1 MNIRI
6 LLIAFISFA
15 LVLNG
20 FAQGEPI
27 GQWRSHMPYNRGVS
41 LASDGQ
47 TIFVACRYGFFTY
60 HLLSEEINTY
70 AKSNGMSDVEMAYIA
85 HDNITNM
92 TVMAYVN
99 SNIDLFKDNTF
110 YNIPDLKL
118 KNIAG
123 DKSIYNIFIEDGFA
137 YLSTGIGVIV
147 VNLSKKEIKETFVFG
162 DGTKNFAVKGFC
174 ADTSFYYAATDN
186 GLFKSPKTNPR
197 LQTSAS
203 WTRLEKQRKYSFITN
218 SLNKVFVSTNDSVFV
233 VQKDSLAFV
242 FALDSSKINHLD
254 PIEKGLAI
262 ATFNA
267 FKGGGKIFII
277 DNALKTIDSIS
288 AARPLQT
295 LSTSDQTIWI
305 ADAYAGL
312 KSSNKNIIPNGPY
325 SASTFDIIAENGS
338 LNIAH
343 GSYDDKWIIQ
353 YNRDG
358 LSCFENGQWSA
369 YNSFLFSSFNN
380 LHDAIRLAKDPRD
393 GTVYIASQTDGLF
406 FLKKDKTGGQIKE
419 GVFEKHI
426 VDPSTYRL
434 SGAAFDRDN
443 NLWITQSNAPNEL
456 MAKSAKDGSWYKFGL
471 PFTRPRPSMEN
482 GAAGLIIDDNNL
494 KWFFSPVG
502 GGVLVYDDKG
512 TLENP
517 NDDEYTRLTSGKGSG
532 NLPDNIVQCI
542 VNDKKGTIWIGT
554 ANGIGII
561 NCPESVIAG
570 QCETEIRVVQYDKFA
585 GELFAGENVKTI
597 AVDGANRKW
606 VGTTNGVWLISEDA
620 NKIMSRFT
628 MDNSPLPSNII
639 QVIKV
644 DPVTGDVYFGTDKG
658 LVSYRGTAVDG
669 GETNTD
675 VLIFPNPV
683 THDYSG
689 PIAIRG
695 LVENADVRI
704 TDISGQLIYRGKA
717 LGGQAIWNGTDYT
730 GRRPQTG
737 VFLVFASNNL
747 GTEKYVGKLVFVK

>member
-6 LLIAFISFA
+6 LLIALLSFA
-15 LVLNG
+15 IAING

-27 GQWRSHMPYNRGVS
+27 GQWRSHLPYNRGVS

-47 TIFVACRYGFFTY
+47 TIFVACRYSFFTY
-60 HLLSEEINTY
+60 HLPTEEIITY

-85 HDNITNM
+85 HDDITQM

-137 YLSTGIGVIV
+137 YMSTGLGVV
-147 VNLSKKEIKETFVFG
+147 VINLNKKEIKETFVFSESK
-162 DGTKNFAVKGFC
+162 KNFTVKGFC
-174 ADTSFYYAATDN
+174 ADASFYYAATDN
-186 GLFKSPKTNPR
+186 GLYKSRKTNPNI
-197 LQTSAS
+197 QTSAS
-203 WTRLEKQRKYSFITN
+203 WTRIEKQRKYTMATTT
-218 SLNKVFVSTNDSVFV
+218 LNKVFVSANDSVFAI
-233 VQKDSLAFV
+233 QNDTLAFA
-242 FALDSSKINHLD
+242 FALDSSNITHID
-254 PIEKGLAI
+254 PVEKHLAI
-262 ATFNA
+262 ATFNP
-267 FKGGGKIFII
+267 FKGGGKIFLM
-277 DNALKTIDSIS
+277 DSSLKIIDSIN

-295 LSTSDQTIWI
+295 LITSDQSIWI
-305 ADAYAGL
+305 ADAYVGL
-312 KSSNKNIIPNGPY
+312 KSGDKNVIPDGPY
-325 SASTFDIIAENGS
+325 SASTFDVIAENGTV
-338 LNIAH
+338 NVAH
-343 GSYDDKWIIQ
+343 GSYDEKWIIQ

-358 LSCFENGQWSA
+358 LSSFENGKWKT
-369 YNSFLFSSFNN
+369 YNSYVFPAFSN
-380 LHDAIRLAKDPRD
+380 LHDAIRLAKDPKD
-393 GTVYIASQTDGLF
+393 GTIYIASQTDGLF

-434 SGAAFDRDN
+434 SGAAFDSDN
-443 NLWITQSNAPNEL
+443 NLWITQTNSPNEL
-456 MAKSAKDGSWYKFGL
+456 MAKSAKDGNWYKFGL
-471 PFTRPRPSMEN
+471 PLTRPRPLMEN

-494 KWFFSPVG
+494 KWFFSPFG

-517 NDDEYTRLTSGKGSG
+517 NDDEYTRLTSGKGAG

-542 VNDKKGTIWIGT
+542 VNDKKGTIWVGT

-561 NCPESVIAG
+561 NCPESVIAR
-570 QCETEIRVVQYDKFA
+570 QCEAEIRIVQYDKFA

-606 VGTTNGVWLISEDA
+606 VGTGNGVWLISEDA
-620 NKIMSRFT
+620 NKIISRFT
-628 MDNSPLPSNII
+628 VDNSPLPSNII

-644 DPVTGDVYFGTDKG
+644 DAATGDVYFGTDKG

-669 GETNTD
+669 GETNKD
-675 VLIFPNPV
+675 VVIFPNPI
-683 THDYSG
+683 THNYSG
-689 PIAIRG
+689 PIAIKG

-704 TDISGQLIYRGKA
+704 TDISGQLIYRTKA

-747 GTEKYVGKLVFVK
+747 GTEKFVGKLVFVK